1 MQAAGAT
8 GAATA
13 SGPLPKAESGK
24 KCPTRARNKFAAK
37 ANSRGFSPAKNYYL
51 LAAAAGGMVLSEP
64 IADAAPVGGMVVPDE
79 PALVPELP
87 IAPLLEP
94 LPEGM
99 LEPAG
104 GVDGMVDGLVDGE
117 VDGEVD
123 GDVDGGLIG
132 AGVTVSSI
140 FLPQAPRTSSAES
153 AKVVATGLK

>member
-1 MQAAGAT
+1 M
-8 GAATA
+8 
-13 SGPLPKAESGK
+13 
-24 KCPTRARNKFAAK
+24 
-37 ANSRGFSPAKNYYL
+37 
-51 LAAAAGGMVLSEP
+51 LSEP

-87 IAPLLEP
+87 LAPLLEP

-104 GVDGMVDGLVDGE
+104 GVDGMVDGL